1 MKCAG
6 PTLSKKDLSTLKEK
20 LIFNPELDELSMF
33 FGLMSSSS
41 RLKIIYLLHGVKEA
55 CVCDIAEILDITVS
69 AVSQHLSKFKAY
81 GLVKARRENQTL
93 YYSLNDKG
101 FLKHLYKYFDDFKE

>member
-1 MKCAG
+1 MKCVG
-6 PTLSKKDLSTLKEK
+6 PTLSKKDLSRLKEK
-20 LIFNPELDELSMF
+20 LVFNPELDELSVY

-55 CVCDIAEILDITVS
+55 CVCDMAEILDITVS

-93 YYSLNDKG
+93 YYSLMDKEN
-101 FLKHLYKYFDDFKE
+101 LNNLYKYFDDLKE

>member
-1 MKCAG
+1 MKCIG
-6 PTLSKKDLSTLKEK
+6 PTLSKKDINVLKEK
-20 LIFNPELDELSMF
+20 LVFNPELDALSVF
-33 FGLMSSSS
+33 FGLMASSS
-41 RLKIIYLLHGVKEA
+41 RLKIIYLLRGVKEA

-93 YYSLNDKG
+93 YYSLMDKG
-101 FLKHLYKYFDDFKE
+101 DLSKLYKYFDDIKG

>member
-1 MKCAG
+1 MICIG
-6 PTLSKKDLSTLKEK
+6 QTLSKKDLSTLKEK
-20 LIFNPELDELSMF
+20 LVFNPELDELSVF

-41 RLKIIYLLHGVKEA
+41 RLKIIYLLRGVKEA
-55 CVCDIAEILDITVS
+55 CVCDMAEILDITVS

-93 YYSLNDKG
+93 YYSLTDKE
-101 FLKHLYKYFDDFKE
+101 FLNYLYRYFEDIKE